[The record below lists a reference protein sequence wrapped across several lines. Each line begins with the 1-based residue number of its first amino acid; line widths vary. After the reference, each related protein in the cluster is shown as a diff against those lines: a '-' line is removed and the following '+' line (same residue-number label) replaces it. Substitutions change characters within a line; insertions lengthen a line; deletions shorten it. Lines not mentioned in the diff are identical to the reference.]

1 MKIKNRVVSNL
12 QIKNI
17 IMQKEGKIENM
28 ESKRLN
34 QIDEQLLGE
43 VSNLEN
49 ITKGAYNIRKNGKGV
64 ERQVTENVNIVTK
77 KDVSGIDIY
86 VKENTKFEFIHIPV
100 IITESGLKDL
110 VYNDFHIGKNA
121 NVIIV
126 AGCGIHNDHH
136 KDSEHDGIHR
146 FYLEEGAKVR
156 YIEKHYGEGN
166 GEGKRIL
173 NPVTEVY
180 LKAGSSLEMESVQI
194 KGVTSTIRE
203 TKGVLEKDTNFV
215 VTEKIMTDG
224 KQYAKAIFDVQLNGE
239 NSSTHVTS
247 RSVATENSKQEFVSK
262 IYGNEKCFAHSEC
275 DAIIKDN
282 AIVTATP
289 EITANNVEANL
300 IHEAAIGKIAG
311 EQLTKLMTLGLS
323 EKEAEEEIINGFLR

>member
-1 MKIKNRVVSNL
+1 MEEKINR
-12 QIKNI
+12 ID
-17 IMQKEGKIENM
+17 KE
-28 ESKRLN
+28 
-34 QIDEQLLGE
+34 LLGE
-43 VSNLEN
+43 ISNLEN
-49 ITKGAYNIRKNGKGV
+49 IPKGAYNIRKNGKGI
-64 ERQVTENVNIVTK
+64 ERKVTENINIVTK
-77 KDVSGIDIY
+77 TDKPGIDIY

-156 YIEKHYGEGN
+156 YIEKHYGEGS
-166 GEGKRIL
+166 GDGKRIL

-180 LKAGSSLEMESVQI
+180 LKAGSSLEMESSQI
-194 KGVTSTIRE
+194 KGVDSTIRE
-203 TKGVLEKDTNFV
+203 TKGELEENTNFV
-215 VTEKIMTDG
+215 VSEKIMTHG
-224 KQYAKAIFDVQLNGE
+224 KQFAKTIFDVQLNGE
-239 NSSTHVTS
+239 NASTHVTS
-247 RSVATENSKQEFVSK
+247 RSVATEDSEQFFVSK
-262 IYGNEKCFAHSEC
+262 IYGNNKCFAHSEC

-282 AIVTATP
+282 AKVTATP

-311 EQLTKLMTLGLS
+311 EQLIKLMTLGLS
-323 EKEAEEEIINGFLR
+323 EKEAEEEIIKGFLR

>member
-1 MKIKNRVVSNL
+1 
-12 QIKNI
+12 
-17 IMQKEGKIENM
+17 M
-28 ESKRLN
+28 ESKNLN
-34 QIDEQLLGE
+34 QIDEQLLSE

-49 ITKGAYNIRKNGKGV
+49 ITKGAYNIRKNGKGI

-136 KDSEHDGIHR
+136 KDSKHDGIHR

-166 GEGKRIL
+166 GDGKRIL

-180 LKAGSSLEMESVQI
+180 LKPGSSLEMESAQI
-194 KGVTSTIRE
+194 KGVSSTIRE
-203 TKGVLEKDTNFV
+203 TKGVLEHDTNFV
-215 VTEKIMTDG
+215 VTEKIMTAG
-224 KQYAKAIFDVQLNGE
+224 KQYAKTIFDVQLNGK

-289 EITANNVEANL
+289 EITANNVDANL